1 MQPLTPNKI
10 TLEQV
15 ARLAGVSGSTV
26 SRYLSGAN
34 PVAKDKA
41 TAIENAIQQ
50 LNYRPNLIARGLA
63 TGRTM
68 TVGVLTQEV
77 VSSFF
82 NETMRGV
89 EDGLAGHS
97 YEAVYASGHWESD
110 REERRLYSMVG
121 RGVDGVILIQPSIDE
136 DVIERYAQHTPM
148 VVVGHRMASAKVPS
162 LVFDQ
167 YQGARLAMQHLLERG
182 HRRIAFISGPA
193 ARGDADDRMRAYTDM
208 LGQAGIPFDPQ
219 LVASGDYVESGGL
232 AAMHTLLDRAQPFT
246 AVFAANDDSAYG
258 AMLALHRR
266 GLRVPHDISIVGFDD
281 VHHSAYSLPPLTTVK
296 QPLLELGLEAA
307 NAIVSMIGGNKLQRV
322 PTHSLELIVR
332 ESTQA
337 IQASALANI

>member
-1 MQPLTPNKI
+1 MHTMTANKI

-41 TAIENAIQQ
+41 AAIESAIQQ

-68 TVGVLTQEV
+68 TVGVITQEV

-89 EDGLAGHS
+89 EDGLAGHH

-110 REERRLYSMVG
+110 REERRLNSMVG
-121 RGVDGVILIQPSIDE
+121 RGVDGVILIQPSIGDE
-136 DVIERYAQHTPM
+136 VIERYAQHTPM
-148 VVVGHRMASAKVPS
+148 VVVGHHMTSAKVPS
-162 LVFDQ
+162 LAFDQ
-167 YQGARLAMQHLLERG
+167 YQGARLAMQHLLAHG

-208 LGQAGIPFDPQ
+208 LAQAGIPFDSQ
-219 LVASGDYVESGGL
+219 LVASGNYVQSGGL

-266 GLRVPHDISIVGFDD
+266 GLRVPQDISIVGFDD
-281 VHHSAYSLPPLTTVK
+281 VDHSAFSLPPLTTVK

-307 NAIVSMIGGNKLQRV
+307 NAIVAMIGGGRLQRL
-322 PTHSLELIVR
+322 PTHSLKLIVR
-332 ESTQA
+332 ESTR
-337 IQASALANI
+337 ALPAAPAH